1 MKYPLLLAT
10 LCVTALAGQS
20 DSSDEKAAP
29 AKLQF
34 NRDIR
39 PILSEHCFAC
49 HGPDK
54 NKRKGKFRL
63 DERDS
68 AISKKAIIP
77 GKSAESPLVERL
89 FSKDDAEMMPPPEMH
104 KPLSESQKLLL
115 KCWIDEGAEYQPHWA
130 YIVPT
135 RPAVPKVQNQ
145 AWVKTPID
153 AFILAQLE
161 AKNIK
166 PSPEADPATLQRRLS
181 LDLIGLPP
189 TWDEVQFAQ
198 KAGNDKWY
206 NLAVDS
212 LLASPHYGERMAVPW
227 LDVVRYADTVGYHGD
242 QNQRIFPYRDY
253 VINAFNNNMPFDQFT
268 REQIAGDLIPNS
280 TVDQRVA
287 SGFNRLNM
295 MTREGGAQ
303 PAEYLAKYAAD
314 RVRTVAGT
322 WLGSTV
328 GCAECHDHKY
338 DPFTSKD
345 FYSLGAYFA
354 DMKQWGVYN
363 DYNYTPNPDLKGWSN
378 DHPFPPEMEVES
390 KYLKE
395 RMAKLVKRME
405 EVANKLPSP
414 KDEATKADI
423 RRLYSEWLNQLEG
436 TKLFH
441 KSDWIAPKPMV
452 TFGDMPVPARKKKA
466 TPAKTKDTKE
476 APKEKKGDDTPGD
489 EATVLDDGSVV
500 ITGRIKQA
508 PTLIVPLPVGWLS
521 TVKIELLSR
530 VDHQKS
536 ILRNTTGSVSFKPTF
551 QLRTADDKIKNL
563 NIRYADAN
571 FKEPVYRNGYDL
583 IGIKD
588 LWHTSS
594 KHKGDDHVSLWW
606 LDQPERVTRDDQLI
620 VKFPTNL
627 LGSIRISVCGYAP
640 LDIDFSA
647 LSTESG
653 LEFEQGKPVPTPL
666 EFLRSTGWHP
676 QAFAEIKELE
686 KQYHECRNG
695 KAMTQITEALP
706 KPVITRVL
714 PRGNFLDQSG
724 EVVQPRPPKFLSE
737 KFNGTSRLDLANWLT
752 SADNPLTARVIMNR
766 LWKQLF
772 GNGLSNVLDDL
783 GAQGECP
790 SHPELLD
797 WLAVEFRESG
807 WDYKHMV
814 KLMVMSNVYRT
825 ELKEIDP
832 NNRLLAAQNPRRL
845 DAEFIRDQALFVAGL
860 LNEELGGP
868 SAFPYQP
875 AGYYSLLQFPDRNYV
890 PNRDDRQYRRGLYT
904 HWQRMFPHPMMANFD
919 APSREE
925 CTACRVVANTPQQ
938 ALTLLN
944 DPSFVEA
951 ARVLA
956 ESLLAKPN
964 NEGTRL
970 EQAFHRVLSRS
981 PKAAEKES
989 LLKLLATQQRYYLEK
1004 PDEAEALL
1012 KVGYAV
1018 HSPTLKAPE
1027 LAAWTNVIRV
1037 LLNLH
1042 EVVTRY

>member
-1 MKYPLLLAT
+1 MKYALPVIA
-10 LCVTALAGQS
+10 LCVVALASQPAA
-20 DSSDEKAAP
+20 SDEKQASAR
-29 AKLQF
+29 LQF

-68 AISKKAIIP
+68 ALSKKAIVP
-77 GKSAESPLVERL
+77 GKSAESPLIERI
-89 FSKDDAEMMPPPEMH
+89 FSKDEAEMMPPTETH
-104 KPLSESQKLLL
+104 KPLSKSQKQLL
-115 KCWIDEGAEYQPHWA
+115 KRWIDEGAEYQPHWA
-130 YIVPT
+130 YIVPV

-153 AFILAQLE
+153 AFILAQFE

-166 PSPEADPATLQRRLS
+166 PSPEADRATLLRRLS

-189 TWDEVQFAQ
+189 TWDEVQEAV
-198 KAGNDKWY
+198 KAPDDKWY
-206 NLAVDS
+206 EQAIDR
-212 LLASPHYGERMAVPW
+212 LLASTHYGERMAVPW
-227 LDVVRYADTVGYHGD
+227 LDIVRYADTVGYHGD

-253 VINAFNNNMPFDQFT
+253 VINAFNKNMPFDQFT
-268 REQIAGDLIPNS
+268 REQIAGDLIPNA

-303 PAEYLAKYAAD
+303 PAEYLVKYAAD

-345 FYSLGAYFA
+345 FYSLGAYFS
-354 DMKQWGVYN
+354 DMKQWGVYQ
-363 DYNYTPNPDLKGWSN
+363 DYDYTPNPDLKGWSN

-395 RMAKLVKRME
+395 RMAKLLKRME
-405 EVANKLPSP
+405 EVAEKLYLN
-414 KDEATKADI
+414 DEAKHKYEGWKKLITTDP
-423 RRLYSEWLNQLEG
+423 YSQYRPGYTPTVEV
-436 TKLFH
+436 
-441 KSDWIAPKPMV
+441 A
-452 TFGDMPVPARKKKA
+452 FGDLPPPAKKKA
-466 TPAKTKDTKE
+466 TK
-476 APKEKKGDDTPGD
+476 APTKEKKSDPKPAEDNKEVPS
-489 EATVLDDGSVV
+489 EMANILSDGSIV
-500 ITGRIKQA
+500 ISGPIKQA
-508 PTLIVPLPVGWLS
+508 PIVTAKLPASWLS
-521 TVKIELLSR
+521 AIRIHLLANPSFPGPS
-530 VDHQKS
+530 S
-536 ILRNTTGSVSFKPTF
+536 ILRNNSSSITFKPAF
-551 QLRTADDKIKNL
+551 FLRKQGDQKEVPIA
-563 NIRYADAN
+563 IRFADADL
-571 FKEPVYRNGYDL
+571 KEPIYRNGYDVV
-583 IGIKD
+583 GIKD
-588 LWHTSS
+588 GWRTSDRKQS
-594 KHKGDDHVSLWW
+594 HHSVWF
-606 LDQPERVTRDDQLI
+606 LDQPIEVKEGDELI

-627 LGSIRISVCGYAP
+627 LSHFMIMVTGNVPLTGS
-640 LDIDFSA
+640 
-647 LSTESG
+647 LSSRFPATSH
-653 LEFEQGKPVPTPL
+653 LQH
-666 EFLRSTGWHP
+666 LRSTGWHP

-724 EVVQPRPPKFLSE
+724 EVVQPRPPKFLAE
-737 KFNGTSRLDLANWLT
+737 KFTGTSRLDLANWLT

-814 KLMVMSNVYRT
+814 KLMVMSNVYRQSAVT
-825 ELKEIDP
+825 RTDLKEIDP

-875 AGYYSLLQFPDRNYV
+875 AGYYSLIQFPDRTYV
-890 PNRDDRQYRRGLYT
+890 ANRDDRQYRRGLYT

-925 CTACRVVANTPQQ
+925 CTANRVVANTPQQ

-956 ESLLAKPN
+956 EKLVEKPSDD
-964 NEGTRL
+964 GARL
-970 EQAFHRVLSRS
+970 EQAFERVLSRK

-989 LLKLLATQQRYYLEK
+989 LLKMLATQRKYYQEK

-1018 HSPTLKAPE
+1018 QHRTVTVPE
-1027 LAAWTNVIRV
+1027 LAAWTNMVRV

-1042 EVVTRY
+1042 ETITKY